1 VSYLFP
7 AGFYGDVRI
16 EDVFETS
23 IQVTLGDVEE
33 MRERPYKAAFVRL
46 FDGKMWYYASTTD
59 LSDVQHEIDRL
70 AAMGTPSGDI
80 ATHPVVVRYEV
91 NTGDHR
97 TFAGDKDIATVP
109 IARKMELLT
118 GYADLLD
125 GKKYVGM
132 WRAMYVDQRKAKHF
146 VSSKGADLTFDTQ
159 RVGFRLY
166 FELAE
171 GDKRCRERFDSAS
184 DALGPLQGHEAAAV
198 EKYNQAVHFLLHS
211 VNVEPGDYPVILSP
225 EAAGVF
231 AHESFGHKSE
241 ADFMIG
247 DETMKEEWQI
257 GKQVGASMLSI
268 VEDGRKPGSGYVPFD
283 DEGTAA
289 REHYLIKDGR
299 LAGRLHSGV
308 TAAALDEDLTGNARA
323 VNFEYEP
330 IVRMT
335 TTYIKEG
342 SSTLDELISGVDTGV
357 IVETITHGSGM
368 STFTMAPSLAYMI
381 RDGKRAEPVRIA
393 VVTGDVFT
401 TLGAI
406 DGLSSNV
413 ELLSFVL
420 GGCGKGEQMPLPVGF
435 GGPWVRI
442 KQLSVR

>member
-1 VSYLFP
+1 MSYSFP

-16 EDVFETS
+16 EDVFETG

-33 MRERPYKAAFVRL
+33 MQERAYKAAFVRL
-46 FDGKMWYYASTTD
+46 FDGQRWYYASTTD
-59 LSDVQHEIDRL
+59 LDGIQQEIDRL
-70 AAMGTPSGDI
+70 ASMGTAFDEITS
-80 ATHPVVVRYEV
+80 HPVVSRYEV
-91 NTGDHR
+91 HTGDHCA
-97 TFAGDKDIATVP
+97 FAGDADIAAVS
-109 IARKMELLT
+109 IAEKM
-118 GYADLLD
+118 DLLKEYTDLID
-125 GKKYVGM
+125 GRKYVGV
-132 WRAMYVDQRKAKHF
+132 WRANYVDQRKVKHF

-159 RVGFRLY
+159 RAGFRIY
-166 FELAE
+166 FELVD
-171 GDKRCRERFDSAS
+171 GDRRCKEWYDRAGEAFE
-184 DALGPLQGHEAAAV
+184 PLRGHGEAALARY
-198 EKYNQAVHFLLHS
+198 EQAVDYLLNS

-225 EAAGVF
+225 TAAGVF

-247 DETMKEEWQI
+247 DETMKEEWQV
-257 GKQVGASMLSI
+257 GKEVGVSMLSI
-268 VEDGRKPGSGYVPFD
+268 VEDGTRRGSGYVPFD

-289 REHYLIKDGR
+289 GEHYLIREGM

-308 TAAALDEDLTGNARA
+308 TAAALDEELTGNARA
-323 VNFEYEP
+323 INFEYEP

-342 SSTLDELISGVDTGV
+342 PDTLEDLIAGVDTGV

-381 RDGKRAEPVRIA
+381 RDGKRAEPVRIS
-393 VVTGDVFT
+393 VITGDVFSA
-401 TLGAI
+401 LGDI
-406 DGLSSNV
+406 DGMSNEV
-413 ELLSFVL
+413 ELQSFVL
-420 GGCGKGEQMPLPVGF
+420 GGCGKGEQQPLPVGF